1 MAATLYIIPNLLG
14 DTSIE
19 RVLPDYNIKIIHQLK
34 HFIVETPKNANTL
47 LKKAGVKT
55 PFEGITFYTL
65 DEHTRGDDLAD
76 IVEPL
81 KKGFDAGLITDAGIP
96 SIADP
101 GELVVNWA
109 HENKVKVVPLIGP
122 SSIFLALAASGLN
135 AESFTF
141 HGYLPVK
148 PEDRKRKIKELDVIA
163 RKTKYTQIFIETPY
177 RNQSLLQDVV
187 KTCHPDT
194 KLCVAVNLTMQNENI
209 RTLPIFEWQMKNYGI
224 EKLPAVFLIC

>member
-1 MAATLYIIPNLLG
+1 MPATLYLIPNLLG
-14 DTSIE
+14 ETSTE
-19 RVLPDYNIKIIHQLK
+19 RVLPGYNIKIINELK
-34 HFIVETPKNANTL
+34 HFIIETPKNANAL

-65 DEHTRGDDLAD
+65 DEHTRPDDLPE

-81 KKGFDAGLITDAGIP
+81 AKGFDVGLISDAGMP
-96 SIADP
+96 VVADP
-101 GELVVNWA
+101 GEAVVNWA

-148 PEDRKRKIKELDVIA
+148 PEERKRKIKELDVIA
-163 RKTKYTQIFIETPY
+163 RKNKYTQIFIETPY

-194 KLCVAVNLTMQNENI
+194 KLCVAVNITMQNENI
-209 RTLPIFEWQMKNYGI
+209 RTYPIFEWQMRNYGV
-224 EKLPAVFLIC
+224 EKLPAVFLIG

>member
-1 MAATLYIIPNLLG
+1 MPATLYLIPNLLG
-14 DTSIE
+14 DTSVD
-19 RVLPDYNIKIIHQLK
+19 RVLPDYNIKIINQLK
-34 HFIVETPKNANTL
+34 HFIIETPKNANAL

-65 DEHTRGDDLAD
+65 DEHTHADDLPD
-76 IVEPL
+76 IIEPL
-81 KKGFDAGLITDAGIP
+81 AKGYDVGLITDAGMP
-96 SIADP
+96 VVADP
-101 GELVVNWA
+101 GEMVVMWA

-177 RNQSLLQDVV
+177 RNQSLLQDLV

-194 KLCVAVNLTMQNENI
+194 KLCVAENI
-209 RTLPIFEWQMKNYGI
+209 SMLNERIRTFPIFEWQMRNYGV
-224 EKLPAVFLIC
+224 EKMPAVFLIG

>member
-1 MAATLYIIPNLLG
+1 MPATLYLIPNLLG
-14 DTSIE
+14 ETPIK
-19 RVLPDYNIKIIHQLK
+19 RVLPDFNIKIINQLK
-34 HFIVETPKNANTL
+34 HFIIETPKNANAL

-65 DEHTRGDDLAD
+65 DEHTHSDDLPE
-76 IVEPL
+76 ILEPL
-81 KKGFDAGLITDAGIP
+81 KKGFDVGLMTDAGIP

-101 GELVVNWA
+101 GELVVGWA

-148 PEDRKRKIKELDVIA
+148 TEERKKKIKELDIIA

-177 RNQSLLQDVV
+177 RNQSLLQDIV

-194 KLCVAVNLTMQNENI
+194 KLCVAVNLTMQNERI
-209 RTLPIFEWQMKNYGI
+209 STFSIYEWQVKNYSVDR
-224 EKLPAVFLIC
+224 LPAVFLLG

>member
-1 MAATLYIIPNLLG
+1 MPAILYLIPNLLG
-14 DTSIE
+14 ETSIE
-19 RVLPDYNIKIIHQLK
+19 RVLPAYNIKVINRLK

-47 LKKAGVKT
+47 LKKAGVQT

-65 DEHTRGDDLAD
+65 DEHTHSDDLEE
-76 IVEPL
+76 ILEPL
-81 KKGFDAGLITDAGIP
+81 KKGFEVGLMTDAGLP

-101 GELVVNWA
+101 GELVVSWA

-148 PEDRKRKIKELDVIA
+148 TDDRKRRIKELDVIV
-163 RKTKYTQIFIETPY
+163 RKTKSTQIFIETPY
-177 RNQSLLQDVV
+177 RNHSLLQDIV
-187 KTCHPDT
+187 KICHPDT

-209 RTLPIFEWQMKNYGI
+209 RTFSIYDWQVKNYGVD
-224 EKLPAVFLIC
+224 KLPAVFLIG

>member
-1 MAATLYIIPNLLG
+1 MAATLYLIPNLLG

-34 HFIVETPKNANTL
+34 HFIIETPKNANTL

-65 DEHTRGDDLAD
+65 DEHTRADDLPD

-148 PEDRKRKIKELDVIA
+148 PEERKRKIKELDVVA

-209 RTLPIFEWQMKNYGI
+209 RTFPIYEWQMRNYSV
-224 EKLPAVFLIC
+224 EKLPAVFLIG

>member
-1 MAATLYIIPNLLG
+1 MPATLYLIPNLLG
-14 DTSIE
+14 ETAVE
-19 RVLPDYNIKIIHQLK
+19 RVLPDYNLQIINRLK
-34 HFIVETPKNANTL
+34 HFIIETPKNANAL

-65 DEHTRGDDLAD
+65 DEHTRTVDLPD
-76 IVEPL
+76 IIEPL
-81 KKGFDAGLITDAGIP
+81 AKGFDVGLITDAGIP

-101 GELVVNWA
+101 GEIVVNWA

-135 AESFTF
+135 AECFTF

-148 PEDRKRKIKELDVIA
+148 PEERKKRIKELDQIV

-177 RNQSLLQDVV
+177 RNFSLLQDIV

-194 KLCVAVNLTMQNENI
+194 KLCVAENITQQNERI
-209 RTLPIFEWQMKNYGI
+209 RTFPIFEWQMRNYGV
-224 EKLPAVFLIC
+224 EKAPAVFLIG

>member
-1 MAATLYIIPNLLG
+1 MPATLYLIPNLLG
-14 DTSIE
+14 ETAID
-19 RVLPDYNIKIIHQLK
+19 RVLPDYNIKIINKLK
-34 HFIVETPKNANTL
+34 HFIVETPKNANLL

-65 DEHTRGDDLAD
+65 DEHTHPDDLPE
-76 IVEPL
+76 ILQPL
-81 KKGFDAGLITDAGIP
+81 VKGIDVGLITDAGMP

-101 GELVVNWA
+101 GELVVSWA
-109 HENKVKVVPLIGP
+109 HENKIKVVPLIGP

-148 PEDRKRKIKELDVIA
+148 TEDRKRKIKELDIIV

-177 RNQSLLQDVV
+177 RNQSLLQDIV
-187 KTCHPDT
+187 KICHPDT
-194 KLCVAVNLTMQNENI
+194 KLCVAVNITMQNESI
-209 RTLPIFEWQMKNYGI
+209 RTFPIWEWQTKNYSVD
-224 EKLPAVFLIC
+224 KLPAVFLIG

>member
-1 MAATLYIIPNLLG
+1 MPATLYLIPNLLG
-14 DTSIE
+14 ETAIQ
-19 RVLPDYNIKIIHQLK
+19 RVMPDYNIKIINQLK
-34 HFIVETPKNANTL
+34 HFIIETPKNANAL
-47 LKKAGVKT
+47 LKKAGVNT

-65 DEHTRGDDLAD
+65 DEHTRPDDLSD
-76 IVEPL
+76 ILDPL
-81 KKGFDAGLITDAGIP
+81 VKGLDVGLLTDAGIP

-101 GELVVNWA
+101 GELVVSWA

-148 PEDRKRKIKELDVIA
+148 PEERKRRIKELDVTA

-177 RNQSLLQDVV
+177 RNQSLLQDIV
-187 KTCHPDT
+187 KICHPDT
-194 KLCVAVNLTMQNENI
+194 KLCVAMNITTQNESI
-209 RTLPIFEWQMKNYGI
+209 RTFPIYEWQMRNYKVD
-224 EKLPAVFLIC
+224 KLPAVFLIG